1 MTHAAD
7 LSRAGWPIVAAWAVG
22 GVASLLISDRIAKKQ
37 AAEAAAGGSGSGGG
51 KGADTAGS
59 IGTTPGQDAR
69 PPGRVGRSL
78 DAITPRHALIIG
90 VAQAFAMWPGT
101 SRSLVTIVAAVLVG
115 LSVSAAVEFSF
126 LLGLL
131 TLGAATAYEALS
143 NGSLLVEAYG
153 GIEITLGLVVAF
165 VTAAAAITWMV
176 RWLEQRSLA
185 IFGWY
190 RLVAAGVGALL
201 LITGTIG

>member
-1 MTHAAD
+1 
-7 LSRAGWPIVAAWAVG
+7 
-22 GVASLLISDRIAKKQ
+22 
-37 AAEAAAGGSGSGGG
+37 
-51 KGADTAGS
+51 
-59 IGTTPGQDAR
+59 
-69 PPGRVGRSL
+69 
-78 DAITPRHALIIG
+78 
-90 VAQAFAMWPGT
+90 MWPGT

>member
-1 MTHAAD
+1 M
-7 LSRAGWPIVAAWAVG
+7 
-22 GVASLLISDRIAKKQ
+22 
-37 AAEAAAGGSGSGGG
+37 
-51 KGADTAGS
+51 
-59 IGTTPGQDAR
+59 
-69 PPGRVGRSL
+69 
-78 DAITPRHALIIG
+78 IIG

-153 GIEITLGLVVAF
+153 GIETMARFSYSLLPAP
-165 VTAAAAITWMV
+165 AAITRMV
-176 RWLEQRSLA
+176 KWLEQRSLA